1 LECLLGHLARA
12 DLSGYYRH
20 ADLIALTSV
29 SEGLPVVLMEAM
41 AHEKLVLAP
50 AITGIPEL
58 VEHGRTGF
66 LYQSG
71 SLPEFVGTVQW
82 ILNHKASLAA
92 VESAAPKMIAINY
105 DRQRNLRQ
113 FADQFLARIAQPEL
127 EHASSLLQQVQLPV

>member
-1 LECLLGHLARA
+1 
-12 DLSGYYRH
+12 
-20 ADLIALTSV
+20 
-29 SEGLPVVLMEAM
+29 M

-71 SLPEFVGTVQW
+71 SLPDFVNTVQW
-82 ILNHKASLAA
+82 ILDRKASLTA
-92 VESAAPKMIAINY
+92 VERAAAESIALNY

-113 FADQFLARIAQPEL
+113 FAEQFLARIAQPEHL
-127 EHASSLLQQVQLPV
+127 YASSLLQQVQLPV